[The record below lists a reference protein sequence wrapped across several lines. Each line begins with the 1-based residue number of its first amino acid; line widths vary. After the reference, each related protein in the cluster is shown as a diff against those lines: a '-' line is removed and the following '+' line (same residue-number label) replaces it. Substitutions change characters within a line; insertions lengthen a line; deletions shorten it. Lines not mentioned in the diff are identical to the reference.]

1 MANLKVLDGD
11 AAAKYKKADG
21 AGTNGDPHITY
32 YKDEVSEQDT
42 VTIYNVTLTNADTEY
57 SQALPA
63 DTRAFEFQ
71 CRTAY
76 DIRYAWVTG
85 KVATPTAPYQTL
97 KAGAVKYKENV
108 NLATATLYLASD
120 QAGVIVEIEA
130 WT

>member
-11 AAAKYKKADG
+11 AAAKYLRSDD
-21 AGTNGDPHITY
+21 AGSDGDPHEVY
-32 YKDEVSEQDT
+32 HRNAVSEQGTAT
-42 VTIYNVTLTNADTEY
+42 VYNVTLTNADTEY

-76 DIRYAWVTG
+76 DVRYAWVTG

-97 KAGAVKYKENV
+97 KAGSVKYKENV
-108 NLATATLYLASD
+108 NLATATLYLASA
-120 QAGVIVEIEA
+120 QAGVVIELEV